1 VIGIETVTNS
11 PISLSFRYSESDYV
25 RALRAHYA
33 DRLRLWLD
41 ICVVVLVGAA
51 GIYLWPSLSSK
62 VFLGVSIA
70 FAVILFAAFFVIPP
84 LIFRRE
90 PKFRDEYS
98 LTFSQ
103 EGIYFRTAHINSHLA
118 WDLYS
123 RALVDAHSYLLYY
136 GSRTF
141 TVIPKRVFQNN
152 EQQEAF
158 DQLLAGHV
166 SKIVRRK

>member
-1 VIGIETVTNS
+1 MKTVTNS
-11 PISLSFRYSESDYV
+11 PVSLSFRYSEIDYV

-41 ICVVVLVGAA
+41 ICAAVAVGAA

-62 VFLGVSIA
+62 VFLGASIA
-70 FAVILFAAFFVIPP
+70 FAVILLAAFFVIPP

-90 PKFRDEYS
+90 PKFRDKYS
-98 LTFSQ
+98 LTFSP
-103 EGIYFRTAHINSHLA
+103 EGIHFQTAHIDSHLA

-123 RALVDAHSYLLYY
+123 RALVDAHSYVLYY

-152 EQQEAF
+152 QQQEAF
-158 DQLLAGHV
+158 DQLLATHV
-166 SKIVRRK
+166 SKVVRKK

>member
-1 VIGIETVTNS
+1 MIGIETVTNS

-84 LIFRRE
+84 LIFPE
-90 PKFRDEYS
+90 NQS
-98 LTFSQ
+98 SAMST
-103 EGIYFRTAHINSHLA
+103 H
-118 WDLYS
+118 
-123 RALVDAHSYLLYY
+123 
-136 GSRTF
+136 
-141 TVIPKRVFQNN
+141 
-152 EQQEAF
+152 
-158 DQLLAGHV
+158 
-166 SKIVRRK
+166 

>member
-1 VIGIETVTNS
+1 MTNS
-11 PISLSFRYSESDYV
+11 PVSLSFRYSEIDYV
-25 RALRAHYA
+25 RAFRAHYA

-41 ICVVVLVGAA
+41 VCAVVAVGAA

-70 FAVILFAAFFVIPP
+70 FSALLFAVFFIVPP

-98 LTFSQ
+98 LTFSP
-103 EGIYFRTAHINSHLA
+103 EGIHFQTAHIDSQLA
-118 WDLYS
+118 WNLYS
-123 RALVDAHSYLLYY
+123 RVLVDAHSYVLYY

-141 TVIPKRVFQNN
+141 TVIPRRVFKNN
-152 EQQEAF
+152 EQREAF

-166 SKIVRRK
+166 PKIVRQK

>member
-1 VIGIETVTNS
+1 LQWPETKTVTNS
-11 PISLSFRYSESDYV
+11 PISLSFRYSEIDYV
-25 RALRAHYA
+25 RAFCAHYA

-41 ICVVVLVGAA
+41 VCVVVALGAV
-51 GIYLWPSLSSK
+51 GIYLWPS
-62 VFLGVSIA
+62 
-70 FAVILFAAFFVIPP
+70 

-98 LTFSQ
+98 LTFSS
-103 EGIYFRTAHINSHLA
+103 EGIHFQTAHIDSHLA

-123 RALVDAHSYLLYY
+123 RALVDAHSYVLYY

-152 EQQEAF
+152 QQQEAF

-166 SKIVRRK
+166 PKIVRKK